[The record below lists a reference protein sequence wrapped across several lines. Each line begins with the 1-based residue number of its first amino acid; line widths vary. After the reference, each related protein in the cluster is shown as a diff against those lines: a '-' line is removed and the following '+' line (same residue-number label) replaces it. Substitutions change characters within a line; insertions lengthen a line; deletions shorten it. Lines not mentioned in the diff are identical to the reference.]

1 MGVAY
6 KDYYK
11 TLGVDRTATKD
22 AIAKAYKK
30 LARKYHPDLNPG
42 DKGAEEKF
50 KDINEAYEV
59 LKDDE
64 KRRMY
69 DNLGSGWKEGQ
80 QFSGGPGFENFNFNF
95 GGSSGGFG
103 GGVNSDFFEAL
114 FGQLNRGGGFS
125 RQAGDDIFSN
135 LGGFGKRRSARGAD
149 AEASITITLEEARH
163 GGSKQVTLT
172 SARGKASSLQFNIP
186 AGIGD
191 GKKLCLRGK
200 GGAGTPAG
208 DLYITVHYA
217 PHKDFRVE
225 GQDVFH
231 DVPLAPWEAVF
242 GTKKRVPTLD
252 GEVEMPIPP
261 GSGSGRK
268 LRLRGYGL
276 GPASKRGDEYVC
288 ISISIPRPEDLTE
301 EQLRHWKALAEKS

>member
-30 LARKYHPDLNPG
+30 LARKYHPYLNPG
-42 DKGAEEKF
+42 DKNAEEKF

-80 QFSGGPGFENFNFNF
+80 QFSGGPGFENFHFNF
-95 GGSSGGFG
+95 GGSQGGFG
-103 GGVNSDFFEAL
+103 SGMNSDFFEAM
-114 FGQLNRGGGFS
+114 FGQMGRGNFNYNSG
-125 RQAGDDIFSN
+125 QDIFGSM
-135 LGGFGKRRSARGAD
+135 GGFGKRRSSKGSD
-149 AEASITITLEEARH
+149 VEASITISLEEARR
-163 GGSKQVTLT
+163 GGAKQVTLT
-172 SARGKASSLQFNIP
+172 SQQGKTSNLQFNIP

-200 GGAGTPAG
+200 GGAGNPAG
-208 DLYITVHYA
+208 DLYITVKYA
-217 PHKDFRVE
+217 AHPVFRVE
-225 GQDVFH
+225 GQDVLC
-231 DVPLAPWEAVF
+231 DVSLAPWEAVF

-252 GEVEMPIPP
+252 GEVEMNIPA

-276 GPASKRGDEYVC
+276 GPVSKRGDEYVC
-288 ISISIPRPEDLTE
+288 IAINVPKPEDLTE
-301 EQLRHWKALAEKS
+301 EQLRHWKALAGKS

>member
-11 TLGVDRTATKD
+11 TLGVERSASKD

-42 DKGAEEKF
+42 DKNAEERF

-69 DNLGSGWKEGQ
+69 DQLGSNWKEGQ
-80 QFSGGPGFENFNFNF
+80 QFTGGPGFEGFNFNFN
-95 GGSSGGFG
+95 GTQGGFG
-103 GGVNSDFFEAL
+103 GMNSDFFEML
-114 FGQLNRGGGFS
+114 FGQMGRSGFKRS
-125 RQAGDDIFSN
+125 RQPGDDIFSAF
-135 LGGFGKRRSARGAD
+135 GGARSRKGTD
-149 AEASITITLEEARH
+149 VQAEIDITLEEARH

-172 SARGKASSLQFNIP
+172 SGGRATNLQFTIP

-191 GKKLCLRGK
+191 SKKIRLAGK
-200 GGAGTPAG
+200 GNSGTPPG
-208 DLYITVHYA
+208 DLYLTVHYSKH
-217 PHKDFRVE
+217 PVFKVE
-225 GQDVFH
+225 GDDVLC
-231 DVPLAPWEAVF
+231 DVSLLPWEAVL
-242 GTKKRVPTLD
+242 GSKKRVPTLD
-252 GEVEMPIPP
+252 GEVEMNIPA
-261 GSGSGRK
+261 GSNSGRR

-288 ISISIPRPEDLTE
+288 VNIRVPSINGMSK
-301 EQLRHWKALAEKS
+301 EQLDLWKALAGQG